1 VAAAERLVQG
11 NLAYKCFC
19 SKEDLDAK
27 REAALAAKLPLGYDR
42 TCRNLTAEQVAEKEA
57 AGLPWVVR
65 FKVPDRQGS
74 FGYDD
79 KVLGRIECDYREVD
93 DFVILRSN
101 GKPLYL
107 LSNVVDDIR
116 DRITHIIRGQDH
128 MTNTTRQV
136 LLYEALQAPLPVFA
150 HIPLTL
156 DTKKS
161 KISKRSHGEIVA
173 VHFYR
178 DHGFIPW
185 AFNNYLVLLG
195 WSPGNDQEIFSR
207 EELIEA
213 FTLERINK
221 SSAIFNFRRDDPK
234 FFTDP
239 KAIAINAHYLRTM
252 AIEELAPM
260 VRRELEAAGLWDA
273 AYAGE
278 KQAVVPHTLELIRDR
293 FHTLKDFTTLGRA
306 YFADDFAV
314 EEKPLQKNVLKFP
327 ELKDLAADPRRPL
340 RTAGR
345 VHHRRDRKG
354 GAGTRRGTRHQ
365 AGGPDQCHAHRGDR
379 PAGGTLDVR
388 YPHGHRQGETW
399 CGGCAGWPVSFPPP
413 PDPFHFLHRFVYSH
427 GNQRKTRRQTRRFH
441 QADHRRGSQIR
452 QTQRHCHPLSS
463 RTQRFSPHRSRQV
476 DLPQLRHRPREQRRL
491 PSAIST
497 TPTRARRRSPM
508 SNRSN
513 AMCDGWVSTGTTS
526 SSTPPTI
533 SPPSTT
539 MRWT

>member
-1 VAAAERLVQG
+1 
-11 NLAYKCFC
+11 
-19 SKEDLDAK
+19 
-27 REAALAAKLPLGYDR
+27 
-42 TCRNLTAEQVAEKEA
+42 
-57 AGLPWVVR
+57 
-65 FKVPDRQGS
+65 
-74 FGYDD
+74 
-79 KVLGRIECDYREVD
+79 
-93 DFVILRSN
+93 
-101 GKPLYL
+101 
-107 LSNVVDDIR
+107 
-116 DRITHIIRGQDH
+116 

-213 FTLERINK
+213 FTLERINR

-260 VRRELEAAGLWDA
+260 VRRELGAAGLWDS

-278 KQAVVPHTLELIRDR
+278 KQAWYLHTLELIRDR

-327 ELKDLAADPRRPL
+327 ELKTWLPALA
-340 RTAGR
+340 
-345 VHHRRDRKG
+345 DRYEHL
-354 GAGTRRGTRHQ
+354 AEFST
-365 AGGPDQCHAHRGDR
+365 
-379 PAGGTLDVR
+379 
-388 YPHGHRQGETW
+388 GETERV
-399 CGGCAGWPVSFPPP
+399 A
-413 PDPFHFLHRFVYSH
+413 
-427 GNQRKTRRQTRRFH
+427 
-441 QADHRRGSQIR
+441 
-452 QTQRHCHPLSS
+452 
-463 RTQRFSPHRSRQV
+463 
-476 DLPQLRHRPREQRRL
+476 REL
-491 PSAIST
+491 AEELDIKPGVLI
-497 TPTRARRRSPM
+497 
-508 SNRSN
+508 N
-513 AMCDGWVSTGTTS
+513 AMRTVVTGQLAG
-526 SSTPPTI
+526 
-533 SPPSTT
+533 PSMFDILMAIGRESVVQRLRGVT
-539 MRWT
+539 RLFPASA